1 MKSKKTMGGII
12 RRRVAMWLA
21 RLRLL
26 DKASLGF
33 EQPQQQQQWQQQP
46 SSQTRPNVKGVTRGT
61 MRMWGKER
69 SRLKNL
75 IFFLSYIFS

>member
-1 MKSKKTMGGII
+1 MSPSTAMHSCAAPMSQEEMKSKKTIGGIM
-12 RRRVAMWLA
+12 RRRVAMWFA

-46 SSQTRPNVKGVTRGT
+46 SSQTSPKVNGVTRGT
-61 MRMWGKER
+61 MRM
-69 SRLKNL
+69 
-75 IFFLSYIFS
+75 